1 MTFWWWSKCLLKP
14 ICTQSA
20 QKSSSWDSGND
31 GPNTSNFCHSVH
43 TEPML
48 GVSLERDRGYPQAA
62 RAHVWKGG
70 LNEAQA
76 KGSVVR
82 AMEVHYIL
90 SLLLSWARMS
100 WQKQLKIRFNLAHG
114 SSMKSAVV
122 DSSSSR
128 QLVTLYP
135 HLGSRGRWCSFW
147 AHFLII
153 QSVTSAHVT
162 MLSIAKIFFPG

>member
-14 ICTQSA
+14 ICTHSA

-31 GPNTSNFCHSVH
+31 GPCRWKQSNTSNFCRSVH

-48 GVSLERDRGYPQAA
+48 GVTSNWSA
-62 RAHVWKGG
+62 RKRQRIPSGCQSSRLKRG

-82 AMEVHYIL
+82 AMEVHYIF

-100 WQKQLKIRFNLAHG
+100 WQKQLKMRFNLAHN
-114 SSMKSAVV
+114 SRMKSAVV

-128 QLVTLYP
+128 QLVTFHP

-153 QSVTSAHVT
+153 
-162 MLSIAKIFFPG
+162 